1 MSAERRKRSRLPGA
15 REGPT
20 APGAEDHAR
29 ADLRLR
35 QLYEISKLLTSF
47 EKVDETI
54 TAIVGLVGQA
64 LPLRNVIFIL
74 ESAGASRTIV
84 WKAAAES
91 EEKLREAKAHARGS
105 YAYLVRSGVDL
116 EGYGVA
122 ARPIPGP
129 VRKDARIEKEGATSF
144 VLLPLVVDHRP
155 IFGAL
160 QFGTVVRLDELD
172 LVFVNAVVNQL
183 AVALD
188 RQAAIEARQANAEA
202 RRAAAEVR
210 EAQTEAERSWLKTVL
225 DRLPAGVIIGEAP
238 GGKLLLANRQAEQV
252 WERPIALGGGTAEY
266 GEYRG
271 FHPEDGRPYEP
282 EEWPLARSIARGEI
296 VTDEEIDYLR
306 SDGTRGTM
314 LVSSAPIES
323 PDRRIVSGIV
333 TFHDITQRKQ
343 VERMQRFLAEA
354 SDILAASLDY
364 RITVAAVVHLAVPVL
379 GDVCFLDEVGEDG
392 EVRRLEV
399 AFADPKLRELADRVR
414 RLAPR
419 PGSQSPQAKV
429 LQSGKPLLLAEF
441 ADSDLRDFPEGGE
454 MLRAA
459 GLRSMIV
466 VPLLARGQNLGS
478 LTFATV
484 ASGPR
489 YSSLDLAFAEE
500 IAHRAAL
507 AIDNARLYQ
516 HATRATRTR
525 DELIA
530 AVSHDLKNPL
540 ATIVTTAE
548 LLARSE
554 APEEKR
560 RRWVE
565 SLRRSADAMKFL
577 IEDLLD
583 IARIEAGRLTIEEQ
597 RCAAGALLGEAL
609 ELMQPLA
616 QQKRLRLER
625 QVPGREVYV
634 RCDRPR
640 ILRVLSNLIGNSIKF
655 TSEGGAITI
664 RAELADR
671 EIRFSVTDTG
681 SGIAADE
688 LPHIFERFWQARKT
702 ARLGAGLGLAIVKG
716 IVEAHRGRIWAH
728 SEVGKGS
735 TFCFTLP
742 LGNGEGSTLTPVDA
756 GALR

>member
-1 MSAERRKRSRLPGA
+1 MSAGRRKISRLPAA
-15 REGPT
+15 REGPV
-20 APGAEDHAR
+20 APGPRDQAR
-29 ADLRLR
+29 AYRRLHL
-35 QLYEISKLLTSF
+35 LYEISKLLTSF
-47 EKVDETI
+47 EHVGGTI
-54 TAIVGLVGQA
+54 AAIVGLVGQTV
-64 LPLRNVIFIL
+64 PLRSVIFIL
-74 ESAGASRTIV
+74 ESAGRSRTIL
-84 WKAAAES
+84 WKADAES
-91 EEKLREAKAHARGS
+91 EEGLRAAKAHARGS
-105 YAYLVRSGVDL
+105 YSYLVRAGVEF
-116 EGYGVA
+116 EGDEVA
-122 ARPIPGP
+122 ARSLPRPTRENVGMEP
-129 VRKDARIEKEGATSF
+129 EDASSF

-160 QFGTVVRLDELD
+160 QFETAARLDELD

-188 RQAAIEARQANAEA
+188 RQATIEARQASVEA
-202 RRAAAEVR
+202 GRAAAEFR

-225 DRLPAGVIIGEAP
+225 DRMPAGVIIGEAP
-238 GGKLLLANRQAEQV
+238 SGKLLLANRQAEQI
-252 WERPIALGGGTAEY
+252 WGRPIGLGAGTSEY

-271 FHPEDGRPYEP
+271 FHPENGRRYDP
-282 EEWPLARSIARGEI
+282 EEWPLARSIATGET

-306 SDGTRGTM
+306 GDGTRGTM

-323 PDRRIVSGIV
+323 PDGRIVSGV
-333 TFHDITQRKQ
+333 ATFHDITQRKR
-343 VERMQRFLAEA
+343 VERVQRFLVEA
-354 SDILAASLDY
+354 SAILASSLDY
-364 RITVAAVVHLAVPVL
+364 RVTVAAVVRLAVPVL
-379 GDVCFLDEVGEDG
+379 GDACFLDEVGEDG

-399 AFADPKLRELADRVR
+399 VFADSDLGELADRLR
-414 RLAPR
+414 LLAPR
-419 PGSQSPQAKV
+419 PGSQSPQAEV
-429 LQSGKPLLLAEF
+429 LKSGKPLLLADL
-441 ADSDLRDFPEGGE
+441 ADSDLQDPGVE

-466 VPLLARGQNLGS
+466 VPLLSPLQNLGA
-478 LTFATV
+478 LTFVTG

-489 YSSLDLAFAEE
+489 FSSLDLAFAEE
-500 IAHRAAL
+500 IGHRAAL

-516 HATRATRTR
+516 HAKKATHTR

-554 APEEKR
+554 APDEKR

-565 SLRRSADAMKFL
+565 SLRRSAEAMKHL

-597 RCAAGALLGEAL
+597 RCEAGALLAEAL
-609 ELMQPLA
+609 DLMQPLA

-625 QVPGREVYV
+625 RVPGREVYV

-655 TSEGGAITI
+655 TSEGGAITV

-671 EIRFSVTDTG
+671 EVRFSVTDTG
-681 SGIAADE
+681 SGIVADE

-702 ARLGAGLGLAIVKG
+702 ARLGAGLGLAIAKG
-716 IVEAHRGRIWAH
+716 IVEAHTGRIWAQ

-735 TFCFTLP
+735 TFFFTLP
-742 LGNGEGSTLTPVDA
+742 LGNPGDGPLPSA
-756 GALR
+756 

>member
-1 MSAERRKRSRLPGA
+1 MSAERRKESRGPEAG
-15 REGPT
+15 EGPA
-20 APGAEDHAR
+20 APGPEAQAR
-29 ADLRLR
+29 AYLRLR

-47 EKVDETI
+47 ENVEETI
-54 TAIVGLVGQA
+54 TAIVGIVGQA
-64 LPLRNVIFIL
+64 LPLRSVIFIL
-74 ESAGASRTIV
+74 ESAGPSRTIV
-84 WKAAAES
+84 WKADAES
-91 EEKLREAKAHARGS
+91 EERLRAAKARARGS
-105 YAYLVRSGVDL
+105 YSYLVRSGVDL
-116 EGYGVA
+116 DAVA
-122 ARPIPGP
+122 ARTLPGP
-129 VRKDARIEKEGATSF
+129 LRDDVRLEAEDATSF

-160 QFGTVVRLDELD
+160 QFETAPRLDELD

-188 RQAAIEARQANAEA
+188 RQAAIEAKQAKAEA

-210 EAQTEAERSWLKTVL
+210 EAHTEAERSWLKTVL
-225 DRLPAGVIIGEAP
+225 DRMPAGVIIGEAP
-238 GGKLLLANRQAEQV
+238 SGKLLLANRQAEQV
-252 WERPIALGGGTAEY
+252 WQRPIALGAGTEY
-266 GEYRG
+266 REYRG

-282 EEWPLARSIARGEI
+282 EEWPLARSIASGEI
-296 VTDEEIDYLR
+296 VTEEEIDYLR

-323 PDRRIVSGIV
+323 PDRRIVSGIA

-343 VERMQRFLAEA
+343 VERVQRFLAEA
-354 SDILAASLDY
+354 SAILAASLDY
-364 RITVAAVVHLAVPVL
+364 RITVAAVVRLAVPVL
-379 GDVCFLDEVGEDG
+379 GDVCFLDEIGEDG
-392 EVRRLEV
+392 EIRRLEV
-399 AFADPKLRELADRVR
+399 VFADPKLRDLADRVR
-414 RLAPR
+414 LLAPR

-429 LQSGKPLLLAEF
+429 LESGKPLLLAEL
-441 ADSDLRDFPEGGE
+441 ADSDLQDTPEGEE
-454 MLRAA
+454 MLRTA
-459 GLRSMIV
+459 GLQSMIV
-466 VPLLARGQNLGS
+466 VPLLARGQNLGV
-478 LTFATV
+478 LTFAT
-484 ASGPR
+484 ASSGRR

-507 AIDNARLYQ
+507 AIDNARLYL
-516 HATRATRTR
+516 HATKATGTR

-554 APEEKR
+554 APDEKR

-565 SLRRSADAMKFL
+565 SLRKSADAMKHL

-597 RCAAGALLGEAL
+597 RCAVGGLLAEAL
-609 ELMQPLA
+609 DLMQPLA

-625 QVPGREVYV
+625 QLPGGEVYL

-655 TSEGGAITI
+655 TSEGGAITV

-671 EIRFSVTDTG
+671 EVRFSVADTG

-702 ARLGAGLGLAIVKG
+702 ARLGAGLGLAIAKG
-716 IVEAHRGRIWAH
+716 IVDAHRGQIWAD
-728 SEVGKGS
+728 SETGTGS
-735 TFCFTLP
+735 TFFFTLP
-742 LGNGEGSTLTPVDA
+742 LGNREDAPRPVDA
-756 GALR
+756 GSRR

>member
-1 MSAERRKRSRLPGA
+1 MSAERRKESRGPEAG
-15 REGPT
+15 EGPA
-20 APGAEDHAR
+20 APGPEAQAR
-29 ADLRLR
+29 AYLRLR

-47 EKVDETI
+47 ENVEETI
-54 TAIVGLVGQA
+54 TAIVGIVGQA
-64 LPLRNVIFIL
+64 LPLRSVIFIL
-74 ESAGASRTIV
+74 ESAGPSRTIV
-84 WKAAAES
+84 WKADAES
-91 EEKLREAKAHARGS
+91 EERLRAAKAHARSS
-105 YAYLVRSGVDL
+105 YSYLVRSGVDL
-116 EGYGVA
+116 DAVA
-122 ARPIPGP
+122 ARTLPGP
-129 VRKDARIEKEGATSF
+129 LRDDVRLEAEDATSF

-160 QFGTVVRLDELD
+160 QFETAPRLDELD

-188 RQAAIEARQANAEA
+188 RQAAIEAKQAKAEA
-202 RRAAAEVR
+202 GRAAAEVR
-210 EAQTEAERSWLKTVL
+210 EAHTEAERSWLKTVL
-225 DRLPAGVIIGEAP
+225 DRMPAGVIIGEAP
-238 GGKLLLANRQAEQV
+238 GGELLLANKQAEQI
-252 WERPIALGGGTAEY
+252 WERPIALGAGTAEY
-266 GEYRG
+266 REYRG

-282 EEWPLARSIARGEI
+282 EEWPLVRSIARGEI
-296 VTDEEIDYLR
+296 VTEEEIEYLR

-314 LVSSAPIES
+314 LVSSAPIEA
-323 PDRRIVSGIV
+323 PDRRIVSGV
-333 TFHDITQRKQ
+333 ATFHDITPRKQ
-343 VERMQRFLAEA
+343 VERVQRFLAEA
-354 SDILAASLDY
+354 SAILAASLDY
-364 RITVAAVVHLAVPVL
+364 HVTVAAVVRLAVPVL
-379 GDVCFLDEVGEDG
+379 GDVCFLDEIGEDG

-399 AFADPKLRELADRVR
+399 VFADRKLRDLAERVR
-414 RLAPR
+414 LLAPS

-429 LQSGKPLLLAEF
+429 LESGKPLLLAEL
-441 ADSDLRDFPEGGE
+441 ADSDLRDTPEGGE

-466 VPLLARGQNLGS
+466 VPLLARGQNLGA
-478 LTFATV
+478 LTFATA
-484 ASGPR
+484 ASGPH

-516 HATRATRTR
+516 HATKATRTR

-554 APEEKR
+554 APDEKR

-565 SLRRSADAMKFL
+565 SLRKSADAMKHL

-583 IARIEAGRLTIEEQ
+583 IARIEAGRLTIEKQ
-597 RCAAGALLGEAL
+597 RCAVGALLDEAL
-609 ELMQPLA
+609 DLMQPLA
-616 QQKRLRLER
+616 QQKRLRIER

-655 TSEGGAITI
+655 TSESGAITI

-671 EIRFSVTDTG
+671 EVRFSVTDTG

-702 ARLGAGLGLAIVKG
+702 ARLGAGLGLAIAKG
-716 IVEAHRGRIWAH
+716 IVDAHRGQIWAE
-728 SEVGKGS
+728 SEPGKGS
-735 TFCFTLP
+735 TFFFTLP
-742 LGNGEGSTLTPVDA
+742 LGNREDAPRPVDA
-756 GALR
+756 GPRR

>member
-1 MSAERRKRSRLPGA
+1 MSAGRRKMSRLPRA
-15 REGPT
+15 REGPA
-20 APGAEDHAR
+20 APGPQDQAR
-29 ADLRLR
+29 ASLRLR

-47 EKVDETI
+47 ENVEETI
-54 TAIVGLVGQA
+54 TAIVGRVGQT
-64 LPLRNVIFIL
+64 LPLRSVIFIL
-74 ESAGASRTIV
+74 ESVGPARTIV
-84 WKAAAES
+84 WKADGES
-91 EEKLREAKAHARGS
+91 EEGLRAAKAHARGS
-105 YAYLVRSGVDL
+105 YSYLVRSGVDL
-116 EGYGVA
+116 DAVA
-122 ARPIPGP
+122 ARTLPGP
-129 VRKDARIEKEGATSF
+129 LRNDVRIEAEDATSF
-144 VLLPLVVDHRP
+144 VLLPLVVGHRP

-160 QFGTVVRLDELD
+160 QFETAPRLDELD

-188 RQAAIEARQANAEA
+188 RQAAIEAKQANAEA

-210 EAQTEAERSWLKTVL
+210 EAHTEAESSWLKTVL
-225 DRLPAGVIIGEAP
+225 DRMPAGVIIGEAP
-238 GGKLLLANRQAEQV
+238 SGELLLANKQAEQI
-252 WERPIALGGGTAEY
+252 WERPIPLGAGTAEY
-266 GEYRG
+266 REYRG

-296 VTDEEIDYLR
+296 VTEEEIEYLR

-323 PDRRIVSGIV
+323 PDRRIVSGIA

-343 VERMQRFLAEA
+343 VERVQRFLAEA
-354 SDILAASLDY
+354 SAILAASLDY
-364 RITVAAVVHLAVPVL
+364 RITVAAVVRLAVPVL

-399 AFADPKLRELADRVR
+399 VFADPKLRDLAERVR
-414 RLAPR
+414 LLAPS

-429 LQSGKPLLLAEF
+429 LESGKPLLLAEL
-441 ADSDLRDFPEGGE
+441 ADSDLQGTPEGGE

-466 VPLLARGQNLGS
+466 VPLLARGQNLGA
-478 LTFATV
+478 LTFATG
-484 ASGPR
+484 ASGAH

-516 HATRATRTR
+516 HAKKATRTR

-540 ATIVTTAE
+540 ATMVMTAE

-554 APEEKR
+554 APDEKR

-565 SLRRSADAMKFL
+565 SLRRSADAMKHL

-597 RCAAGALLGEAL
+597 RCAAGALLAEAL
-609 ELMQPLA
+609 DLMEPLA

-655 TSEGGAITI
+655 TSEGGAITV

-671 EIRFSVTDTG
+671 EVRFSVTDTG
-681 SGIAADE
+681 SGIVADE

-702 ARLGAGLGLAIVKG
+702 ARLGAGLGLAIAKG
-716 IVEAHRGRIWAH
+716 IVEAHTGRIWAQ

-735 TFCFTLP
+735 TFFFTLP
-742 LGNGEGSTLTPVDA
+742 LGD
-756 GALR
+756 GA

>member
-1 MSAERRKRSRLPGA
+1 MSAGRRKMSRLPRA
-15 REGPT
+15 REGPA
-20 APGAEDHAR
+20 APGPQDQAR
-29 ADLRLR
+29 ASLRLR

-47 EKVDETI
+47 ENVEETI
-54 TAIVGLVGQA
+54 TAIVGLVGQT
-64 LPLRNVIFIL
+64 LPLRSVIFIL
-74 ESAGASRTIV
+74 ETVGPPRTIV
-84 WKAAAES
+84 WKADGES
-91 EEKLREAKAHARGS
+91 EEGLRAAKAHARGS
-105 YAYLVRSGVDL
+105 YSYLVRSGVDL
-116 EGYGVA
+116 DAVA
-122 ARPIPGP
+122 ARTLPGP
-129 VRKDARIEKEGATSF
+129 LRNDVRIEAEDATSF
-144 VLLPLVVDHRP
+144 VLLPLVVGHRP

-160 QFGTVVRLDELD
+160 QFETAPRLDELD

-188 RQAAIEARQANAEA
+188 RQAAIEAKQANAEA

-210 EAQTEAERSWLKTVL
+210 EAHTEAERSWLKTVL
-225 DRLPAGVIIGEAP
+225 DRMPAGVIIGEAP
-238 GGKLLLANRQAEQV
+238 GGELLLANKQAEQI
-252 WERPIALGGGTAEY
+252 WERPIPLGAGTAEY
-266 GEYRG
+266 REYRG

-296 VTDEEIDYLR
+296 VTEEEIEYLR

-323 PDRRIVSGIV
+323 PDRRIVSGIA

-343 VERMQRFLAEA
+343 VERVQRFLAEA
-354 SDILAASLDY
+354 SAILAASLDY
-364 RITVAAVVHLAVPVL
+364 RITVAAVVRLAVPVL

-399 AFADPKLRELADRVR
+399 VFADPKLRDLAERVR
-414 RLAPR
+414 LLAPS

-429 LQSGKPLLLAEF
+429 LESGKPLLLAEL
-441 ADSDLRDFPEGGE
+441 ADSDLRDTPEGGE

-466 VPLLARGQNLGS
+466 VPLLARGQNLGA
-478 LTFATV
+478 LTFATA
-484 ASGPR
+484 ASGPH

-516 HATRATRTR
+516 HATSATRTR

-530 AVSHDLKNPL
+530 VVSHDLKNPL
-540 ATIVTTAE
+540 ATMVTTAE

-554 APEEKR
+554 APDEKR

-565 SLRRSADAMKFL
+565 SLRRSADAMKHL

-597 RCAAGALLGEAL
+597 RCAVGALLAEAL
-609 ELMQPLA
+609 DLMQPLA
-616 QQKRLRLER
+616 QQKRLRIER
-625 QVPGREVYV
+625 RVPGREVYV

-671 EIRFSVTDTG
+671 EVRFSVTDTG
-681 SGIAADE
+681 SGIVADE

-702 ARLGAGLGLAIVKG
+702 ARLGAGLGLAIAKG
-716 IVEAHRGRIWAH
+716 IVEAHTGRIWAQ

-735 TFCFTLP
+735 TFFFTLP
-742 LGNGEGSTLTPVDA
+742 LGD
-756 GALR
+756 GA

>member
-1 MSAERRKRSRLPGA
+1 MSAGRRKMSRLPGA
-15 REGPT
+15 REGPA
-20 APGAEDHAR
+20 APGPRDQAR
-29 ADLRLR
+29 AYLRLR

-47 EKVDETI
+47 ENVEETI
-54 TAIVGLVGQA
+54 AAIVGLVGQT
-64 LPLRNVIFIL
+64 LPLRSVIFIL
-74 ESAGASRTIV
+74 ETVGPPRTIV
-84 WKAAAES
+84 WKADGES
-91 EEKLREAKAHARGS
+91 EEGLRAAKAHARGS
-105 YAYLVRSGVDL
+105 YSYLVRAGVDL
-116 EGYGVA
+116 DAVA
-122 ARPIPGP
+122 ARTLPGP
-129 VRKDARIEKEGATSF
+129 LRNDVRIEAEDATSF
-144 VLLPLVVDHRP
+144 VLLPLVVGHRP

-160 QFGTVVRLDELD
+160 QFETAPRLDELD

-188 RQAAIEARQANAEA
+188 RQAAIEAKQANAEA

-210 EAQTEAERSWLKTVL
+210 EAHTEAESSWLKTVL
-225 DRLPAGVIIGEAP
+225 DRMPAGVIIGEAP
-238 GGKLLLANRQAEQV
+238 SGELLLANKQAEQI
-252 WERPIALGGGTAEY
+252 WERPIPLGAGTAEY
-266 GEYRG
+266 REYRG

-296 VTDEEIDYLR
+296 VTEEEIEYLR

-323 PDRRIVSGIV
+323 PDRRIVSGIA

-343 VERMQRFLAEA
+343 VERVQRFLAEA
-354 SDILAASLDY
+354 SAILAASLDY
-364 RITVAAVVHLAVPVL
+364 RITVAAVVRLAVPVL

-399 AFADPKLRELADRVR
+399 VFADPKLRDLAERVR
-414 RLAPR
+414 LLAPS

-429 LQSGKPLLLAEF
+429 LESGKPLLLAEL
-441 ADSDLRDFPEGGE
+441 ADSDLRDTPEGGE

-466 VPLLARGQNLGS
+466 VPLLARGQNLGA
-478 LTFATV
+478 LTLATA

-540 ATIVTTAE
+540 ATMVMTAE

-554 APEEKR
+554 APDEKR

-565 SLRRSADAMKFL
+565 SLRRSADAMKHL

-583 IARIEAGRLTIEEQ
+583 IARIEAGRFTIEEQ
-597 RCAAGALLGEAL
+597 RCAAGALLAEAL
-609 ELMQPLA
+609 DLMEPLA

-655 TSEGGAITI
+655 TSEGGAITV

-671 EIRFSVTDTG
+671 EVRFSVTDTG
-681 SGIAADE
+681 SGIVADE

-702 ARLGAGLGLAIVKG
+702 ARLGAGLGLAIAKG
-716 IVEAHRGRIWAH
+716 IVEAHTGRIWAQ

-735 TFCFTLP
+735 TFFFTLP
-742 LGNGEGSTLTPVDA
+742 LGD
-756 GALR
+756 GA

>member
-1 MSAERRKRSRLPGA
+1 MSRLPGA
-15 REGPT
+15 REGPA
-20 APGAEDHAR
+20 APGPRDQAR
-29 ADLRLR
+29 AYLRLR

-47 EKVDETI
+47 ENVEETI
-54 TAIVGLVGQA
+54 AAIVGLVGQT
-64 LPLRNVIFIL
+64 LPLRSVIFIL
-74 ESAGASRTIV
+74 ESVGPPRTIV
-84 WKAAAES
+84 WKADGES
-91 EEKLREAKAHARGS
+91 EEGLRAAKAHARGS
-105 YAYLVRSGVDL
+105 YSYLVRAGVDL
-116 EGYGVA
+116 DAVA
-122 ARPIPGP
+122 ARTLPGP
-129 VRKDARIEKEGATSF
+129 LRNDVRIEAKDATSF

-160 QFGTVVRLDELD
+160 QFETSPRLDELD

-188 RQAAIEARQANAEA
+188 RQAAIEAKQADAEA

-210 EAQTEAERSWLKTVL
+210 EAHTEAERSWLKTVL
-225 DRLPAGVIIGEAP
+225 DRMPAGVIIGEAP
-238 GGKLLLANRQAEQV
+238 SGKLLLANREAEQV
-252 WERPIALGGGTAEY
+252 WQRPIALGAGTEY
-266 GEYRG
+266 REYRG

-282 EEWPLARSIARGEI
+282 EEWPLARSIASGEI
-296 VTDEEIDYLR
+296 VTEEEIDYLR

-323 PDRRIVSGIV
+323 PDRRIVSGIA

-343 VERMQRFLAEA
+343 VERVQRFLAEA
-354 SDILAASLDY
+354 SAILAASLDY
-364 RITVAAVVHLAVPVL
+364 RITVAAVVRLAVPVL
-379 GDVCFLDEVGEDG
+379 GDVCFLDEIGEDG
-392 EVRRLEV
+392 EIRRLEV
-399 AFADPKLRELADRVR
+399 VFADPKLRDLADRVR
-414 RLAPR
+414 LLAPR

-429 LQSGKPLLLAEF
+429 LESGKPLLLAEL
-441 ADSDLRDFPEGGE
+441 ADSDLQDTPEGGE

-466 VPLLARGQNLGS
+466 VPLLARGQNLGA
-478 LTFATV
+478 LTFATA
-484 ASGPR
+484 ASGPH

-516 HATRATRTR
+516 HATSATRTR

-554 APEEKR
+554 APDEKR

-565 SLRRSADAMKFL
+565 SLRKSADAMKHL

-597 RCAAGALLGEAL
+597 RCAVGALLAEAL
-609 ELMQPLA
+609 DLMQPLA
-616 QQKRLRLER
+616 QQKRLRIER
-625 QVPGREVYV
+625 QVPAQEVYV

-640 ILRVLSNLIGNSIKF
+640 VLRVLSNLIGNSIKF

-671 EIRFSVTDTG
+671 EVRFSVTDTG

-688 LPHIFERFWQARKT
+688 VPHIFERFWQARKT
-702 ARLGAGLGLAIVKG
+702 ARLGAGLGLAIAKG
-716 IVEAHRGRIWAH
+716 IVEAHGGQIWAQ
-728 SEVGKGS
+728 SGAGKGS
-735 TFCFTLP
+735 TFFFTLP
-742 LGNGEGSTLTPVDA
+742 LGDPEDPPRPSAP
-756 GALR
+756 RPH

>member
-1 MSAERRKRSRLPGA
+1 MSAGWRKMSRVPGG
-15 REGPT
+15 REGPA
-20 APGAEDHAR
+20 APGPRDQAR
-29 ADLRLR
+29 AYLRLR

-47 EKVDETI
+47 ENVEETI
-54 TAIVGLVGQA
+54 AAIVGLVGQT
-64 LPLRNVIFIL
+64 LPLRSVIFIL
-74 ESAGASRTIV
+74 ESVGPPQTIV
-84 WKAAAES
+84 WKADGES
-91 EEKLREAKAHARGS
+91 EEGLRAAKAHARGS
-105 YAYLVRSGVDL
+105 YSYLVRAGVDL
-116 EGYGVA
+116 DAVA
-122 ARPIPGP
+122 ARTLPGP
-129 VRKDARIEKEGATSF
+129 LRNDVRIEAKDATSF

-160 QFGTVVRLDELD
+160 QFETSPRLDELD

-188 RQAAIEARQANAEA
+188 RQAAIEAKQADAEA

-210 EAQTEAERSWLKTVL
+210 EAHTEAERSWLKTVL
-225 DRLPAGVIIGEAP
+225 DRMPAGVIIGEAP
-238 GGKLLLANRQAEQV
+238 SGKLLLANRQAEQV
-252 WERPIALGGGTAEY
+252 WGHPIALGAMIAEY
-266 GEYRG
+266 EEYRG
-271 FHPEDGRPYEP
+271 FHPEDGRRSEP
-282 EEWPLARSIARGEI
+282 EESPLARSIAKSEV
-296 VTDEEIDYLR
+296 VTAEKIDYLR

-323 PDRRIVSGIV
+323 PDRRIVSGIA

-343 VERMQRFLAEA
+343 VERVQRFLAEA
-354 SDILAASLDY
+354 SAILAASLDY
-364 RITVAAVVHLAVPVL
+364 RITVAAVVRLAVPVL
-379 GDVCFLDEVGEDG
+379 GDVCFLDEIGEDG
-392 EVRRLEV
+392 EIRRLEV
-399 AFADPKLRELADRVR
+399 VFADPKLRDLADRVR
-414 RLAPR
+414 LLAPR

-429 LQSGKPLLLAEF
+429 LESGKPLLLAEL
-441 ADSDLRDFPEGGE
+441 ADSDLQDTPEGGE

-466 VPLLARGQNLGS
+466 VPLLARGQNLGA
-478 LTFATV
+478 LTFATA
-484 ASGPR
+484 ASGPH

-500 IAHRAAL
+500 IAHRAGL

-540 ATIVTTAE
+540 ATIVAAAE
-548 LLARSE
+548 LLSRSE
-554 APEEKR
+554 APDEKR

-565 SLRRSADAMKFL
+565 SLRNSPDAMNHL
-577 IEDLLD
+577 IEALLD

-597 RCAAGALLGEAL
+597 QCEVGDLLGDAL
-609 ELMQPLA
+609 DLMQPLA
-616 QQKRLRLER
+616 QQKRLRLEKR
-625 QVPGREVYV
+625 LPGELDL

-655 TSEGGAITI
+655 TSEGGAITV

-671 EIRFSVTDTG
+671 EVRFSVTDTG

-702 ARLGAGLGLAIVKG
+702 ARLGAGLGLAIAKG
-716 IVEAHRGRIWAH
+716 IVEAHGGQIWAQ
-728 SEVGKGS
+728 SEAGKGS
-735 TFCFTLP
+735 TFFFTLP
-742 LGNGEGSTLTPVDA
+742 LGDPEDA
-756 GALR
+756 PRPSAPRPH

>member
-1 MSAERRKRSRLPGA
+1 MSAGRRKMSRLPGA
-15 REGPT
+15 RKGPA
-20 APGAEDHAR
+20 APGPRDQAR
-29 ADLRLR
+29 AYLRLR

-47 EKVDETI
+47 ENVEETI
-54 TAIVGLVGQA
+54 AAIVGLVGQT
-64 LPLRNVIFIL
+64 LPLRSVIFIL
-74 ESAGASRTIV
+74 ETVGPPRTIV
-84 WKAAAES
+84 WKADGES
-91 EEKLREAKAHARGS
+91 EEGLRAAKAHARGS
-105 YAYLVRSGVDL
+105 YSYLVRAGVDL
-116 EGYGVA
+116 DAVA
-122 ARPIPGP
+122 ARTLPGP
-129 VRKDARIEKEGATSF
+129 LRNDVRIEAEDATSF

-160 QFGTVVRLDELD
+160 QFETSPRLDELD

-188 RQAAIEARQANAEA
+188 RQAAIEAKQADAEA

-210 EAQTEAERSWLKTVL
+210 EAHTEAERSWLKTVL
-225 DRLPAGVIIGEAP
+225 DRMPAGVIIGEAP
-238 GGKLLLANRQAEQV
+238 SGKLLLANRQAEQV
-252 WERPIALGGGTAEY
+252 WQRPIALGAGTEY
-266 GEYRG
+266 REYRG

-282 EEWPLARSIARGEI
+282 EEWPLARSIASGEI
-296 VTDEEIDYLR
+296 VTEEEIDYLR

-323 PDRRIVSGIV
+323 PDRRIVSGIA

-343 VERMQRFLAEA
+343 VERVQRFLAEA
-354 SDILAASLDY
+354 SAILAASLDY
-364 RITVAAVVHLAVPVL
+364 RITVAAVVRLAVPVL
-379 GDVCFLDEVGEDG
+379 GDVCFLDEIGEDG
-392 EVRRLEV
+392 EIRRLEV
-399 AFADPKLRELADRVR
+399 VFADPKLRDLADRVR
-414 RLAPR
+414 LLAPR

-429 LQSGKPLLLAEF
+429 LESGKPLLLAEL
-441 ADSDLRDFPEGGE
+441 ADSDLRDTPEGGE

-466 VPLLARGQNLGS
+466 VPLLARGQNLGA
-478 LTFATV
+478 LTLATA

-540 ATIVTTAE
+540 ATMVMTAE

-554 APEEKR
+554 APDEKR

-565 SLRRSADAMKFL
+565 SLRRSADAMKHL

-597 RCAAGALLGEAL
+597 RCAVGALLAEAL
-609 ELMQPLA
+609 DLMQPLA
-616 QQKRLRLER
+616 QQKRLRIER

-671 EIRFSVTDTG
+671 EVRFSVTDTG

-688 LPHIFERFWQARKT
+688 VPHIFERFWQARKT
-702 ARLGAGLGLAIVKG
+702 ARLGAGLGLAIAKG
-716 IVEAHRGRIWAH
+716 IVEAHTGRIWAQ

-735 TFCFTLP
+735 TFFFTLP
-742 LGNGEGSTLTPVDA
+742 LGD
-756 GALR
+756 GA

>member
-1 MSAERRKRSRLPGA
+1 MSAGRRKMSRLPGA
-15 REGPT
+15 RKGPA
-20 APGAEDHAR
+20 APGPRDQAR
-29 ADLRLR
+29 AYLRLR

-47 EKVDETI
+47 ENVEETI
-54 TAIVGLVGQA
+54 AAIVGLVGQT
-64 LPLRNVIFIL
+64 LPLRSVIFIL
-74 ESAGASRTIV
+74 ESVGPPRTIV
-84 WKAAAES
+84 WKADGES
-91 EEKLREAKAHARGS
+91 EEGLRAAKAHARGS
-105 YAYLVRSGVDL
+105 YSYLVRAGVDL
-116 EGYGVA
+116 DAVA
-122 ARPIPGP
+122 ARTLPGP
-129 VRKDARIEKEGATSF
+129 LRNDVRIEAEDATSF

-160 QFGTVVRLDELD
+160 QFETSPRLDELD

-188 RQAAIEARQANAEA
+188 RQAAIEAKQADAEA

-210 EAQTEAERSWLKTVL
+210 EAHTEAERSWLKTVL
-225 DRLPAGVIIGEAP
+225 DRMPAGVIIGEAP
-238 GGKLLLANRQAEQV
+238 SGKLLLANRQAEQV
-252 WERPIALGGGTAEY
+252 WQRPIALGAGTEY
-266 GEYRG
+266 REYRG

-282 EEWPLARSIARGEI
+282 EEWPLARSIASGEI
-296 VTDEEIDYLR
+296 VTEEEIDYLR

-323 PDRRIVSGIV
+323 PDRRIVSGIA

-343 VERMQRFLAEA
+343 VERVQRFLAEA
-354 SDILAASLDY
+354 SAILAASLDY
-364 RITVAAVVHLAVPVL
+364 RITVAAVVRLAVPVL
-379 GDVCFLDEVGEDG
+379 GDVCFLDEIGEDG
-392 EVRRLEV
+392 EIRRLEV
-399 AFADPKLRELADRVR
+399 VFADPKLRDLADRVR
-414 RLAPR
+414 LLAPR

-429 LQSGKPLLLAEF
+429 LESGKPLLLAEL
-441 ADSDLRDFPEGGE
+441 ADSDLRDTPEGGE

-466 VPLLARGQNLGS
+466 VPLLARGQNLGA
-478 LTFATV
+478 LTFATA
-484 ASGPR
+484 ASGPH

-540 ATIVTTAE
+540 ATMVMTAE

-554 APEEKR
+554 APDEKR

-565 SLRRSADAMKFL
+565 SLRRSADAMKHL

-597 RCAAGALLGEAL
+597 RCAVGPLLAEAL
-609 ELMQPLA
+609 DLMQPLA
-616 QQKRLRLER
+616 QQKRLRIER
-625 QVPGREVYV
+625 RVPGREVYL

-671 EIRFSVTDTG
+671 EVRFSVTDTG

-688 LPHIFERFWQARKT
+688 VPHIFERFWQARKT
-702 ARLGAGLGLAIVKG
+702 ARLGAGLGLAIAKG
-716 IVEAHRGRIWAH
+716 IVEAHTGRIWAQ

-735 TFCFTLP
+735 TFFFTLP
-742 LGNGEGSTLTPVDA
+742 LGD
-756 GALR
+756 GA

>member
-1 MSAERRKRSRLPGA
+1 MSAGRRKMSRLPGA
-15 REGPT
+15 REGPA
-20 APGAEDHAR
+20 APGPRDQAR
-29 ADLRLR
+29 AYLRLR

-47 EKVDETI
+47 ENVEETI
-54 TAIVGLVGQA
+54 AAIVGLVGQT
-64 LPLRNVIFIL
+64 LPLRSVIFIL
-74 ESAGASRTIV
+74 ESVGPPRTIV
-84 WKAAAES
+84 WKADGES
-91 EEKLREAKAHARGS
+91 EEGLRAAKAHARGS
-105 YAYLVRSGVDL
+105 YSYLVRAGVDL
-116 EGYGVA
+116 DAVA
-122 ARPIPGP
+122 ARTLPGP
-129 VRKDARIEKEGATSF
+129 LRNDVRIEAKDATSF

-160 QFGTVVRLDELD
+160 QFETSPRLDELD

-188 RQAAIEARQANAEA
+188 RQAAIEAKQADAEA

-210 EAQTEAERSWLKTVL
+210 EAHTEAERSWLKTVL
-225 DRLPAGVIIGEAP
+225 DRMPAGVIIGEAP
-238 GGKLLLANRQAEQV
+238 SGKLLLANRQAEQV
-252 WERPIALGGGTAEY
+252 WQRPIALGAGTEY
-266 GEYRG
+266 REYRG

-282 EEWPLARSIARGEI
+282 EEWPLARSIASGEI
-296 VTDEEIDYLR
+296 VTEEEIDYLR

-323 PDRRIVSGIV
+323 PDRRIVSGIA

-343 VERMQRFLAEA
+343 VERVQRFLAEA
-354 SDILAASLDY
+354 SAILAASLDY
-364 RITVAAVVHLAVPVL
+364 RITVAAVVRLAVPVL
-379 GDVCFLDEVGEDG
+379 GDVCFLDEIGEDG
-392 EVRRLEV
+392 EIRRLEV
-399 AFADPKLRELADRVR
+399 VFADPKLRDLADRVR
-414 RLAPR
+414 LLAPR

-429 LQSGKPLLLAEF
+429 LESGKPLLLAEL
-441 ADSDLRDFPEGGE
+441 ADSDLQDTPEGGE

-466 VPLLARGQNLGS
+466 VPLLARGQNLGA
-478 LTFATV
+478 LTFATA
-484 ASGPR
+484 ASGPH

-516 HATRATRTR
+516 HATSATRTR

-540 ATIVTTAE
+540 ATMVMTAE

-554 APEEKR
+554 APDEKR

-565 SLRRSADAMKFL
+565 SLRKSADAMKHL

-597 RCAAGALLGEAL
+597 RCAVGALLAEAL
-609 ELMQPLA
+609 DLMQPLA

-640 ILRVLSNLIGNSIKF
+640 VLRVLSNLIGNSIKF

-671 EIRFSVTDTG
+671 EVRFSVTDTG

-688 LPHIFERFWQARKT
+688 VPHIFERFWQARKT
-702 ARLGAGLGLAIVKG
+702 ARLGAGLGLAIAKG
-716 IVEAHRGRIWAH
+716 IVEAHGGQIWAQ
-728 SEVGKGS
+728 SGAGKGS
-735 TFCFTLP
+735 TFFFTLP
-742 LGNGEGSTLTPVDA
+742 LGDPEDPVPRQNPSA
-756 GALR
+756 N

>member
-1 MSAERRKRSRLPGA
+1 MSAGRRKMSRLPGA
-15 REGPT
+15 REGPA
-20 APGAEDHAR
+20 APGPRDQAR
-29 ADLRLR
+29 AYLRLR

-47 EKVDETI
+47 ENVEETI
-54 TAIVGLVGQA
+54 AAIVGLVGQT
-64 LPLRNVIFIL
+64 LPLRSVIFIL
-74 ESAGASRTIV
+74 ESVGPPRTIV
-84 WKAAAES
+84 WKADGES
-91 EEKLREAKAHARGS
+91 EEGLRAAKAHARGS
-105 YAYLVRSGVDL
+105 YSYLVRAGVDL
-116 EGYGVA
+116 DAVA
-122 ARPIPGP
+122 ARTLPGP
-129 VRKDARIEKEGATSF
+129 LRNDVRIEAKDATSF

-160 QFGTVVRLDELD
+160 QFETSPRLDELD

-188 RQAAIEARQANAEA
+188 RQAAIEAKQADAEA

-210 EAQTEAERSWLKTVL
+210 EAHTEAERSWLKTVL
-225 DRLPAGVIIGEAP
+225 DRMPAGVIIGEAP
-238 GGKLLLANRQAEQV
+238 SGKLLLANREAEQV
-252 WERPIALGGGTAEY
+252 WQRPIALGAGTEY
-266 GEYRG
+266 REYRG

-282 EEWPLARSIARGEI
+282 EEWPLARSIASGEI
-296 VTDEEIDYLR
+296 VTEEEIDYLR

-323 PDRRIVSGIV
+323 PDRRIVSGIA

-343 VERMQRFLAEA
+343 VERVQRFLAEA
-354 SDILAASLDY
+354 SAILAASLDY
-364 RITVAAVVHLAVPVL
+364 RITVAAVVRLAVPVL
-379 GDVCFLDEVGEDG
+379 GDVCFLDEIGEDG
-392 EVRRLEV
+392 EIRRLEV
-399 AFADPKLRELADRVR
+399 VFADPKLRDLADRVR
-414 RLAPR
+414 LLAPR

-429 LQSGKPLLLAEF
+429 LESGKPLLLAEL
-441 ADSDLRDFPEGGE
+441 ADSDLQDTPEGGE

-466 VPLLARGQNLGS
+466 VPLLARGQNLGA
-478 LTFATV
+478 LTFATA
-484 ASGPR
+484 ASGPH

-516 HATRATRTR
+516 HATSATRTR

-540 ATIVTTAE
+540 ATMVMTAE

-554 APEEKR
+554 APDEKR

-565 SLRRSADAMKFL
+565 SLRKSADAMKHL

-597 RCAAGALLGEAL
+597 RCAVGALLAEAL
-609 ELMQPLA
+609 DLMQPLA

-640 ILRVLSNLIGNSIKF
+640 VLRVLSNLIGNSIKF

-671 EIRFSVTDTG
+671 EVRFSVTDTG

-688 LPHIFERFWQARKT
+688 VPHIFERFWQARKT
-702 ARLGAGLGLAIVKG
+702 ARLGAGLGLAIAKG
-716 IVEAHRGRIWAH
+716 IVEAHGGQIWAQ
-728 SEVGKGS
+728 SGAGKGS
-735 TFCFTLP
+735 TFFFTLP
-742 LGNGEGSTLTPVDA
+742 LGDPEDPVPRQNPSA
-756 GALR
+756 N

>member
-1 MSAERRKRSRLPGA
+1 
-15 REGPT
+15 
-20 APGAEDHAR
+20 
-29 ADLRLR
+29 
-35 QLYEISKLLTSF
+35 
-47 EKVDETI
+47 
-54 TAIVGLVGQA
+54 
-64 LPLRNVIFIL
+64 
-74 ESAGASRTIV
+74 
-84 WKAAAES
+84 
-91 EEKLREAKAHARGS
+91 
-105 YAYLVRSGVDL
+105 
-116 EGYGVA
+116 
-122 ARPIPGP
+122 
-129 VRKDARIEKEGATSF
+129 
-144 VLLPLVVDHRP
+144 
-155 IFGAL
+155 
-160 QFGTVVRLDELD
+160 
-172 LVFVNAVVNQL
+172 
-183 AVALD
+183 
-188 RQAAIEARQANAEA
+188 
-202 RRAAAEVR
+202 
-210 EAQTEAERSWLKTVL
+210 
-225 DRLPAGVIIGEAP
+225 
-238 GGKLLLANRQAEQV
+238 
-252 WERPIALGGGTAEY
+252 
-266 GEYRG
+266 
-271 FHPEDGRPYEP
+271 
-282 EEWPLARSIARGEI
+282 
-296 VTDEEIDYLR
+296 
-306 SDGTRGTM
+306 M

-323 PDRRIVSGIV
+323 PDRRIVSGIA

-343 VERMQRFLAEA
+343 VERVQRFLAEA
-354 SDILAASLDY
+354 SAILAASLDY
-364 RITVAAVVHLAVPVL
+364 RITVAAVVRLAVPVL

-399 AFADPKLRELADRVR
+399 VFADPKLRDLAERVR
-414 RLAPR
+414 LLAPS

-429 LQSGKPLLLAEF
+429 LESGKPLLLAEL
-441 ADSDLRDFPEGGE
+441 ADSDLQDTPEGGE

-466 VPLLARGQNLGS
+466 VPLLARGQNLGA
-478 LTFATV
+478 LTLATA

-540 ATIVTTAE
+540 ATMVMTAE

-554 APEEKR
+554 APDEKR

-565 SLRRSADAMKFL
+565 SLRRSADAMKHL

-583 IARIEAGRLTIEEQ
+583 IARIEAGRFTIEEQ
-597 RCAAGALLGEAL
+597 RCAAGALLAEAL
-609 ELMQPLA
+609 DLMEPLA

-671 EIRFSVTDTG
+671 EVRFSVTDTG

-688 LPHIFERFWQARKT
+688 VPHIFERFWQARKT
-702 ARLGAGLGLAIVKG
+702 ARLGAGLGLAIAKG
-716 IVEAHRGRIWAH
+716 IVEAHTGRIWAQ

-735 TFCFTLP
+735 TFFFTLP
-742 LGNGEGSTLTPVDA
+742 LGD
-756 GALR
+756 GA

>member
-1 MSAERRKRSRLPGA
+1 MSAGRRKMSRLPGA
-15 REGPT
+15 REGPA
-20 APGAEDHAR
+20 APGPRDQAR
-29 ADLRLR
+29 AYLRLR

-47 EKVDETI
+47 ENVEETI
-54 TAIVGLVGQA
+54 AAIVGLVGQT
-64 LPLRNVIFIL
+64 LPLRSVIFIL
-74 ESAGASRTIV
+74 ESVGPPRTIV
-84 WKAAAES
+84 WKADGES
-91 EEKLREAKAHARGS
+91 EEGLRAAKAHARGS
-105 YAYLVRSGVDL
+105 YSYLVRAGVDL
-116 EGYGVA
+116 DAVA
-122 ARPIPGP
+122 ARTLPGP
-129 VRKDARIEKEGATSF
+129 LRNDVRIEAEDATSF

-160 QFGTVVRLDELD
+160 QFETSPRLDELD

-188 RQAAIEARQANAEA
+188 RQAAIEAKQADAEA

-210 EAQTEAERSWLKTVL
+210 EAHTEAERSWLKTVL
-225 DRLPAGVIIGEAP
+225 DRMPAGVIIGEAP
-238 GGKLLLANRQAEQV
+238 SGKLLLANRQAEQV
-252 WERPIALGGGTAEY
+252 WQRPIALGAGTEY
-266 GEYRG
+266 REYRG

-282 EEWPLARSIARGEI
+282 EEWPLARSIASGEI
-296 VTDEEIDYLR
+296 VTEEEIDYLR

-323 PDRRIVSGIV
+323 PDRRIVSGIA

-343 VERMQRFLAEA
+343 VERVQRFLAEA
-354 SDILAASLDY
+354 SAILAASLDY
-364 RITVAAVVHLAVPVL
+364 RITVAAVVRLAVPVL
-379 GDVCFLDEVGEDG
+379 GDVCFLDEIGEDG
-392 EVRRLEV
+392 EIRRLEV
-399 AFADPKLRELADRVR
+399 VFADPKLRDLADRVR
-414 RLAPR
+414 LLAPR

-429 LQSGKPLLLAEF
+429 LESGKPLLLAEL
-441 ADSDLRDFPEGGE
+441 ADSDLQDTPEGGE

-466 VPLLARGQNLGS
+466 VPLLARGQNLGA
-478 LTFATV
+478 LTFATA
-484 ASGPR
+484 ASGPH

-516 HATRATRTR
+516 HATSATRTR

-530 AVSHDLKNPL
+530 VVSHDLKNPL
-540 ATIVTTAE
+540 ATMVTTAE

-554 APEEKR
+554 APDEKR

-565 SLRRSADAMKFL
+565 SLRKSADAMKHL

-597 RCAAGALLGEAL
+597 RCAVGALLAEAL
-609 ELMQPLA
+609 DLMQPLA
-616 QQKRLRLER
+616 QQKRLRIER

-640 ILRVLSNLIGNSIKF
+640 VLRVLSNLIGNSIKF

-671 EIRFSVTDTG
+671 EVRFSVTDTG

-688 LPHIFERFWQARKT
+688 VPHIFERFWQARKT
-702 ARLGAGLGLAIVKG
+702 ARLGAGLGLAIAKG
-716 IVEAHRGRIWAH
+716 IVEAHGGQIWAQ
-728 SEVGKGS
+728 SEAGKGS
-735 TFCFTLP
+735 TFFFTLP
-742 LGNGEGSTLTPVDA
+742 LGDPEDPVPRQNPSA
-756 GALR
+756 N

>member
-1 MSAERRKRSRLPGA
+1 MSAGRRKMSRLPGA
-15 REGPT
+15 RKGPA
-20 APGAEDHAR
+20 APGPRDQAR
-29 ADLRLR
+29 AYLRLR

-47 EKVDETI
+47 ENVEETI
-54 TAIVGLVGQA
+54 AAIVGLVGQT
-64 LPLRNVIFIL
+64 LPLRSVIFIL
-74 ESAGASRTIV
+74 ESVGPPRTIV
-84 WKAAAES
+84 WKADGES
-91 EEKLREAKAHARGS
+91 EEGLRAAKAHARGS
-105 YAYLVRSGVDL
+105 YSYLVRAGVDL
-116 EGYGVA
+116 DAVA
-122 ARPIPGP
+122 ARTLPGP
-129 VRKDARIEKEGATSF
+129 LRNDVRIEAEDATSF

-160 QFGTVVRLDELD
+160 QFETSPRLDELD

-188 RQAAIEARQANAEA
+188 RQAAIEAKQADAEA

-210 EAQTEAERSWLKTVL
+210 EAHTEAERSWLKTVL
-225 DRLPAGVIIGEAP
+225 DRMPAGVIIGEAP
-238 GGKLLLANRQAEQV
+238 SGKLLLANRQAEQV
-252 WERPIALGGGTAEY
+252 WQRPIALGAGTEY
-266 GEYRG
+266 REYRG

-282 EEWPLARSIARGEI
+282 EEWPLARSIASGEI
-296 VTDEEIDYLR
+296 VTEEEIDYLR

-323 PDRRIVSGIV
+323 PDRRIVSGIA

-343 VERMQRFLAEA
+343 VERVQRFLAEA
-354 SDILAASLDY
+354 SAILAASLDY
-364 RITVAAVVHLAVPVL
+364 RITVAAVVRLAVPVL
-379 GDVCFLDEVGEDG
+379 GDVCFLDEIGEDG
-392 EVRRLEV
+392 EIRRLEV
-399 AFADPKLRELADRVR
+399 VFADPKLRDLADRVR
-414 RLAPR
+414 LLAPR

-429 LQSGKPLLLAEF
+429 LESGKPLLLAEL
-441 ADSDLRDFPEGGE
+441 ADSDLQDTPEGGE

-466 VPLLARGQNLGS
+466 VPLLARGQNLGA
-478 LTFATV
+478 LTFATA
-484 ASGPR
+484 ASGPH

-540 ATIVTTAE
+540 ATMVMTAE

-554 APEEKR
+554 APDEKR

-565 SLRRSADAMKFL
+565 SLRRSADAMKHL

-597 RCAAGALLGEAL
+597 RCAVGALLAEAL
-609 ELMQPLA
+609 DLMQPLA
-616 QQKRLRLER
+616 QQKRLRIER

-671 EIRFSVTDTG
+671 EVRFSVTDTG

-688 LPHIFERFWQARKT
+688 VPHIFERFWQARKT
-702 ARLGAGLGLAIVKG
+702 ARLGAGLGLAIAKG
-716 IVEAHRGRIWAH
+716 IVEAHGGQIWAQ
-728 SEVGKGS
+728 SEAGKGS
-735 TFCFTLP
+735 TFFFTLP
-742 LGNGEGSTLTPVDA
+742 LGDPEDPVPRQNPSA
-756 GALR
+756 N

>member
-1 MSAERRKRSRLPGA
+1 MSAGRRKMSRLPGA
-15 REGPT
+15 REGPA
-20 APGAEDHAR
+20 APGPRDQAR
-29 ADLRLR
+29 AYLRLR

-47 EKVDETI
+47 ENVEETI
-54 TAIVGLVGQA
+54 AAIVGLVGQM
-64 LPLRNVIFIL
+64 LPLRSVIFIL
-74 ESAGASRTIV
+74 ESVGPPRTIV
-84 WKAAAES
+84 WKADGES
-91 EEKLREAKAHARGS
+91 EEGLRAAKAHARGS
-105 YAYLVRSGVDL
+105 YSYLVRAGVDL
-116 EGYGVA
+116 DAVA
-122 ARPIPGP
+122 ARTLPGP
-129 VRKDARIEKEGATSF
+129 LRNDVRIEAKDATSF

-160 QFGTVVRLDELD
+160 QFETSPRLDELD

-188 RQAAIEARQANAEA
+188 RQAAIEAKQADAEA

-210 EAQTEAERSWLKTVL
+210 EAHTEAERSWLKTVL
-225 DRLPAGVIIGEAP
+225 DRMPAGVIIGEAP
-238 GGKLLLANRQAEQV
+238 SGKLLLANREAEQV
-252 WERPIALGGGTAEY
+252 WQRPIALGAGTEY
-266 GEYRG
+266 REYRG

-282 EEWPLARSIARGEI
+282 EEWPLARSIASGEI
-296 VTDEEIDYLR
+296 VTEEEIDYLR

-323 PDRRIVSGIV
+323 PDRRIVSGIA

-343 VERMQRFLAEA
+343 VERVQRFLAEA
-354 SDILAASLDY
+354 SAILAASLDY
-364 RITVAAVVHLAVPVL
+364 RITVAAVVRLAVPVL
-379 GDVCFLDEVGEDG
+379 GDVCFLDEIGEDG
-392 EVRRLEV
+392 EIRRLEV
-399 AFADPKLRELADRVR
+399 VFADPKLRDLADRVR
-414 RLAPR
+414 LLAPR

-429 LQSGKPLLLAEF
+429 LESGKPLLLAEL
-441 ADSDLRDFPEGGE
+441 ADSDLQDTPEGGE

-466 VPLLARGQNLGS
+466 VPLLARGQNLGA
-478 LTFATV
+478 LTFATA
-484 ASGPR
+484 ASGPH

-516 HATRATRTR
+516 HATSATRTR

-554 APEEKR
+554 APDEKR

-565 SLRRSADAMKFL
+565 SLRKSADAMKHL

-597 RCAAGALLGEAL
+597 RCAVGALLAEAL
-609 ELMQPLA
+609 DLMQPLA
-616 QQKRLRLER
+616 QQKRLRIER
-625 QVPGREVYV
+625 QVPAQEVYV

-640 ILRVLSNLIGNSIKF
+640 VLRVLSNLIGNSIKF

-671 EIRFSVTDTG
+671 EVRFSVTDTG

-688 LPHIFERFWQARKT
+688 VPHIFERFWQARKT
-702 ARLGAGLGLAIVKG
+702 ARLGAGLGLAIAKG
-716 IVEAHRGRIWAH
+716 IVEAHGGQIWAQ
-728 SEVGKGS
+728 SGAGKGS
-735 TFCFTLP
+735 TFFFTLP
-742 LGNGEGSTLTPVDA
+742 LGDPEDPPRPSAP
-756 GALR
+756 RPH

>member
-1 MSAERRKRSRLPGA
+1 MSAGRRKMSRLPGA
-15 REGPT
+15 RKGPA
-20 APGAEDHAR
+20 APGPRDQAR
-29 ADLRLR
+29 AYLRLR

-47 EKVDETI
+47 ENVEETI
-54 TAIVGLVGQA
+54 AAIVGLVGQT
-64 LPLRNVIFIL
+64 LPLRSVIFIL
-74 ESAGASRTIV
+74 ETVGPPRTIV
-84 WKAAAES
+84 WKADGES
-91 EEKLREAKAHARGS
+91 EEGLRAAKAHARGS
-105 YAYLVRSGVDL
+105 YSYLVRAGVDL
-116 EGYGVA
+116 DAVA
-122 ARPIPGP
+122 ARTLPGP
-129 VRKDARIEKEGATSF
+129 LRNDVRIEAEDATSF

-160 QFGTVVRLDELD
+160 QFETSPRLDELD

-188 RQAAIEARQANAEA
+188 RQAAIEAKQADAEA

-210 EAQTEAERSWLKTVL
+210 EAHTEAERSWLKTVL
-225 DRLPAGVIIGEAP
+225 DRMPAGVIIGEAP
-238 GGKLLLANRQAEQV
+238 SGKLLLANRQAEQV
-252 WERPIALGGGTAEY
+252 WQRPIALGAGTEY
-266 GEYRG
+266 REYRG

-282 EEWPLARSIARGEI
+282 EEWPLARSIASGEI
-296 VTDEEIDYLR
+296 VTEEEIDYLR

-323 PDRRIVSGIV
+323 PDRRIVSGIA

-343 VERMQRFLAEA
+343 VERVQRFLAEA
-354 SDILAASLDY
+354 SAILAASLDY
-364 RITVAAVVHLAVPVL
+364 RITVAAVVRLAVPVL
-379 GDVCFLDEVGEDG
+379 GDVCFLDEIGEDG
-392 EVRRLEV
+392 EIRRLEV
-399 AFADPKLRELADRVR
+399 VFADPKLRDLADRVR
-414 RLAPR
+414 LLAPR

-429 LQSGKPLLLAEF
+429 LESGKPLLLAEL
-441 ADSDLRDFPEGGE
+441 ADSDFQDTPEGGE

-466 VPLLARGQNLGS
+466 VPLLARGQNLGA
-478 LTFATV
+478 LTFATA
-484 ASGPR
+484 ASGPH

-516 HATRATRTR
+516 HATSATRTR

-530 AVSHDLKNPL
+530 VVSHDLKNPL
-540 ATIVTTAE
+540 ATMVTTAE

-554 APEEKR
+554 APDEKR

-565 SLRRSADAMKFL
+565 SLRKSADAMKHL

-583 IARIEAGRLTIEEQ
+583 IARIEAGRLTIEKQ
-597 RCAAGALLGEAL
+597 RCAVGALLDEAL
-609 ELMQPLA
+609 DLMQPLA
-616 QQKRLRLER
+616 QQKRLRIER

-655 TSEGGAITI
+655 TSESGAITI

-671 EIRFSVTDTG
+671 EVRFSVTDTG

-688 LPHIFERFWQARKT
+688 VPHIFERFWQARKT
-702 ARLGAGLGLAIVKG
+702 ARLGAGLGLAIAKG
-716 IVEAHRGRIWAH
+716 IVEAHGGQIWAQ
-728 SEVGKGS
+728 SEAGKGS
-735 TFCFTLP
+735 TFFFTLP
-742 LGNGEGSTLTPVDA
+742 LGDPEDPVPRQNPSA
-756 GALR
+756 N

>member
-1 MSAERRKRSRLPGA
+1 MSRLPGA
-15 REGPT
+15 REGPA
-20 APGAEDHAR
+20 APGPRDQAR
-29 ADLRLR
+29 AYLRLR

-47 EKVDETI
+47 ENVEETI
-54 TAIVGLVGQA
+54 AAIVGLVGQT
-64 LPLRNVIFIL
+64 LPLRSVIFIL
-74 ESAGASRTIV
+74 ESVGPPRTIV
-84 WKAAAES
+84 WKADGES
-91 EEKLREAKAHARGS
+91 EEGLRAAKAHARGS
-105 YAYLVRSGVDL
+105 YSYLVRAGVDL
-116 EGYGVA
+116 DAVA
-122 ARPIPGP
+122 ARTLPGP
-129 VRKDARIEKEGATSF
+129 LRNDVRIEAKDATSF

-160 QFGTVVRLDELD
+160 QFETSPRLDELD

-188 RQAAIEARQANAEA
+188 RQAAIEAKQADAEA

-210 EAQTEAERSWLKTVL
+210 EAHTEAERSWLKTVL
-225 DRLPAGVIIGEAP
+225 DRMPAGVIIGEAP
-238 GGKLLLANRQAEQV
+238 SGKLLLANREAEQV
-252 WERPIALGGGTAEY
+252 WQRPIALGAGTEY
-266 GEYRG
+266 REYRG

-282 EEWPLARSIARGEI
+282 EEWPLARSIASGEI
-296 VTDEEIDYLR
+296 VTEEEIDYLR

-323 PDRRIVSGIV
+323 PDRRIVSGIA

-343 VERMQRFLAEA
+343 VERVQRFLAEA
-354 SDILAASLDY
+354 SAILAASLDY
-364 RITVAAVVHLAVPVL
+364 RITVAAVVRLAVPVL
-379 GDVCFLDEVGEDG
+379 GDVCFLDEIGEDG
-392 EVRRLEV
+392 EIRRLEV
-399 AFADPKLRELADRVR
+399 VFADPKLRDLADRVR
-414 RLAPR
+414 LLAPR

-429 LQSGKPLLLAEF
+429 LESGKPLLLAEL
-441 ADSDLRDFPEGGE
+441 ADSDLQDTPEGGE

-466 VPLLARGQNLGS
+466 VPLLARGQNLGA
-478 LTFATV
+478 LTFATA
-484 ASGPR
+484 ASGPH

-516 HATRATRTR
+516 HATSATRTR

-554 APEEKR
+554 APDEKR

-565 SLRRSADAMKFL
+565 SLRKSADAMKHL

-597 RCAAGALLGEAL
+597 RCAVGALLAEAL
-609 ELMQPLA
+609 DLMQPLA

-640 ILRVLSNLIGNSIKF
+640 VLRVLSNLIGNSIKF
-655 TSEGGAITI
+655 TSEGGVINI

-671 EIRFSVTDTG
+671 EVRFSVTDTG

-688 LPHIFERFWQARKT
+688 VPHIFERFWQARKT
-702 ARLGAGLGLAIVKG
+702 ARLGAGLGLAIAKG
-716 IVEAHRGRIWAH
+716 IVEAHGGQIWAQ
-728 SEVGKGS
+728 SGAGKGS
-735 TFCFTLP
+735 TFFFTLP
-742 LGNGEGSTLTPVDA
+742 LGDPEDPVPRQNPSA
-756 GALR
+756 N